1 MRVPHADGCLSIGCA
16 CYVGVYLQA
25 TSQEAWKAVR
35 VSTRG
40 MAKIKEK
47 TSKIAGGTGIAAV
60 AKLAMLRAAHSHS
73 KGHLLEGKAHSA
85 AEETHAGSIP
95 RSGE

>member
-40 MAKIKEK
+40 MAGV
-47 TSKIAGGTGIAAV
+47 GGTGIAAV

-85 AEETHAGSIP
+85 AEKTHAGSIP